1 MTLTFW
7 GIQNHSLTDIFAKM
21 DNICI
26 NHNPII
32 AQQVCERNFDTIQDA
47 LHYLESMIDP
57 ETDNIYNAQYYDI
70 VKSMLG
76 EYCSQQID
84 KKQVAIE
91 TKNINSIVWLKEVD
105 KRIAMLKDAHEIW
118 KQKSLVTDFSGEVE
132 FCNQKYLAYD
142 MLDLSQDL
150 FIKQL
155 KKRWLLTPKA
165 ILPGDKLTK
174 MSDKIVL
181 DSFSEQKKDNDKIDI
196 NYLLASFGSTNAD
209 DIANIIK
216 NISVN
221 AAEDSLNA
229 LKDMKIL
236 TDSEKTRI
244 KDKLEIGFVSS
255 CGKNQGYHTI
265 KQYYSDND
273 VLKDTTLEEIRLD
286 ISLCDSYQYI
296 DQLEWQVKKL
306 LIHEIWHYMYYFKD
320 KSANKFETIC
330 WNKKW
335 DMEKNKC
342 ETEEFVSKYSQTSA
356 EEDYAETFSRRAL
369 TEINKDK
376 KYLSY
381 YRRDNEILSSNSSVS
396 NPKGEMLFGDIHSAS
411 YIASSYDS
419 AISKKFSYF
428 DNLLVKSSKQVVKR

>member
-1 MTLTFW
+1 M
-7 GIQNHSLTDIFAKM
+7 
-21 DNICI
+21 
-26 NHNPII
+26 
-32 AQQVCERNFDTIQDA
+32 
-47 LHYLESMIDP
+47 
-57 ETDNIYNAQYYDI
+57 
-70 VKSMLG
+70 
-76 EYCSQQID
+76 
-84 KKQVAIE
+84 
-91 TKNINSIVWLKEVD
+91 
-105 KRIAMLKDAHEIW
+105 
-118 KQKSLVTDFSGEVE
+118 
-132 FCNQKYLAYD
+132 
-142 MLDLSQDL
+142 
-150 FIKQL
+150 
-155 KKRWLLTPKA
+155 LTPKA

-296 DQLEWQVKKL
+296 DQLE
-306 LIHEIWHYMYYFKD
+306 
-320 KSANKFETIC
+320 
-330 WNKKW
+330 
-335 DMEKNKC
+335 
-342 ETEEFVSKYSQTSA
+342 
-356 EEDYAETFSRRAL
+356 
-369 TEINKDK
+369 
-376 KYLSY
+376 
-381 YRRDNEILSSNSSVS
+381 
-396 NPKGEMLFGDIHSAS
+396 
-411 YIASSYDS
+411 
-419 AISKKFSYF
+419 
-428 DNLLVKSSKQVVKR
+428 